1 METLTPLSQEELQAF
16 IRLIAFVDW
25 QISSIPDRQTRK
37 DFLVK
42 HHLSALIASYQE
54 HEELLSSNDL
64 GQLLQEECYQE
75 MDLIRLRI
83 IADSSLI
90 FVPYIYQ
97 TYQPDELT
105 PEMRQALENSLE
117 ALDWFSVALQNQPDE
132 QKNNTTDQLDT
143 ARTTK
148 QMVSNLS
155 VRYDEYHNQGKGENT
170 NFARILYSPDE
181 SYTRLHETHI
191 LTRSFQMYC
200 SEGLN
205 PLDVSIKGHHILL
218 LKSVL
223 YKEVLKPDLSGLTA
237 PVPDYL
243 LLMAQTIYL
252 HMVREFLNKRVTN
265 SSLVQQIS
273 DNLEELG
280 IDTYELDVL
289 AENYSD
295 EYIGYY
301 QQVSTGNKPLS
312 DVPPQFID
320 SVISHAALQH
330 SIANFPFV
338 PLDQQTSALCRDA
351 VSYKPAFLQY
361 VDPSL
366 CDCSLCVLAVSQ
378 DGLALQYVPDSLRA
392 QVWDEALLNNGLA
405 IRYIPITQITHELAL
420 LAVSTNYEAY
430 FILPSAFQRKEAL
443 MLAIR
448 RNPFIYK
455 RLSVANR
462 EIVDVALLVLSADP
476 QAAAFLPETLATNSD
491 FLQLAR
497 SISNGWYQYIPQS
510 YRNEYG
516 KQLFCGTL

>member
-1 METLTPLSQEELQAF
+1 MDTLTPLSQEELQAF
-16 IRLIAFVDW
+16 IRLIAFFDW
-25 QISSIPDRQTRK
+25 QISSIPDRQSRK
-37 DFLVK
+37 DFLER
-42 HHLSALIASYQE
+42 HHLSALITSYLE
-54 HEELLSSNDL
+54 HEELIFSNDL

-75 MDLIRLRI
+75 MNLVRLRI
-83 IADSSLI
+83 IANTSLI

-105 PEMRQALENSLE
+105 PEMRQALESSLE
-117 ALDWFSVALQNQPDE
+117 ALDWFSVALQNQADE
-132 QKNNTTDQLDT
+132 HISNATDQLDT

-148 QMVSNLS
+148 QMVNNLS

-205 PLDVSIKGHHILL
+205 PLDLLIKGHHILL

-252 HMVREFLNKRVTN
+252 HMVREYLNKRVTN

-280 IDTYELDVL
+280 FDTYELDVL
-289 AENYSD
+289 GENFSD
-295 EYIGYY
+295 EYIRYY
-301 QQVSTGNKPLS
+301 QQVSSGNKLLS
-312 DVPPQFID
+312 DVPIRFID
-320 SVISHAALQH
+320 SVISQAAVQH

-338 PLDQQTSALCRDA
+338 PLEQQTPALCRDA
-351 VSYKPAFLQY
+351 ISYKPAFLQY
-361 VDPSL
+361 VAPSL
-366 CDCSLCVLAVSQ
+366 CNYSLCVLAVSQ
-378 DGLALQYVPDSLRA
+378 DGLALQYVPDSLRE
-392 QVWDEALLNNGLA
+392 QVWDEALFNNGLA
-405 IRYIPITQITHELAL
+405 IRYIPIAQVTREIAL
-420 LAVSTNYEAY
+420 LAVSTNSEAY
-430 FILPSAFQRKEAL
+430 FFLPPVFQTKEVLILA
-443 MLAIR
+443 MR

-455 RLSVANR
+455 RLSKTNR
-462 EIVDVALLVLSADP
+462 EIVDVALLALSADP
-476 QAAAFLPETLATNSD
+476 QAAAFLPETLAANPD
-491 FLQLAR
+491 FLQLAS
-497 SISNGWYQYIPQS
+497 SISNGWYQYIIQE
-510 YRNEYG
+510 YRTEYG